1 MSHETRSDETCLF
14 DSSLAD
20 RFGSDCIER
29 VVGSVRLVLAK
40 PAAARQRSICRFLR
54 GCEHWHGGGRLRNYS
69 PDYRWWRH
77 LDPTDGWNDDHWSPW
92 RVVRGREHRHGG
104 GLLRDDSPDHGW
116 RCQMEPTDER
126 NDGSP
131 LWRVLCGREH
141 WHGRGRQRDDSPDH
155 GRGCHLDA
163 ADEPD
168 DGYSLWRVVRGR
180 EYLHGR
186 GRDAAGPVNSPD
198 DGWGLH
204 LDAADG
210 RGAWFWFPWRVVCG
224 REYLHGGGRLR
235 DDSPD
240 NDRRP
245 LIVERQ
251 AKHDTISATATPKG
265 GAAERSIAAL
275 NQRSAGLHSINQ
287 RCRGKNI

>member
-1 MSHETRSDETCLF
+1 MLSHPSSFRLTRDLAFGGRCREDWGRFSGPRPAAFKSLRLAELGSTPLTQPSRIGTVENWLERGGMSHETRSDETCLF

-104 GLLRDDSPDHGW
+104 GRQRDDSPDHGW
-116 RCQMEPTDER
+116 RCHLDAADER
-126 NDGSP
+126 NDRWS
-131 LWRVLCGREH
+131 RCCVV
-141 WHGRGRQRDDSPDH
+141 RGRQHRHRGGRYNSPDD

-163 ADEPD
+163 ADE
-168 DGYSLWRVVRGR
+168 RNV
-180 EYLHGR
+180 
-186 GRDAAGPVNSPD
+186 
-198 DGWGLH
+198 
-204 LDAADG
+204 
-210 RGAWFWFPWRVVCG
+210 PW
-224 REYLHGGGRLR
+224 
-235 DDSPD
+235 
-240 NDRRP
+240 
-245 LIVERQ
+245 
-251 AKHDTISATATPKG
+251 
-265 GAAERSIAAL
+265 
-275 NQRSAGLHSINQ
+275 
-287 RCRGKNI
+287 

>member
-104 GLLRDDSPDHGW
+104 GRQRDDSPDHGW
-116 RCQMEPTDER
+116 RCHLDAADER
-126 NDGSP
+126 NDELS
-131 LWRVLCGREH
+131 RCCVV
-141 WHGRGRQRDDSPDH
+141 RGRQHRHRGGRYNSPDD

-163 ADEPD
+163 ADERDGKLLLWCVVRGREHRHRGGLRGNDSPHDGRRGNLDPTDERD

-180 EYLHGR
+180 EHRHGG
-186 GRDAAGPVNSPD
+186 GRDAAGRDNSPD
-198 DGWGLH
+198 DGWGWH
-204 LDAADG
+204 LDAADV
-210 RGAWFWFPWRVVCG
+210 RGARSPWR
-224 REYLHGGGRLR
+224 
-235 DDSPD
+235 
-240 NDRRP
+240 
-245 LIVERQ
+245 
-251 AKHDTISATATPKG
+251 
-265 GAAERSIAAL
+265 
-275 NQRSAGLHSINQ
+275 
-287 RCRGKNI
+287 